1 MDYRVYD
8 KKKKKWLDDVYM
20 TQNGE
25 LLKPSQSFFGWTKP
39 TFISE
44 NRYVYQMS
52 IDLPDKNGTP
62 VYVGDYIKM
71 QVAEDKEITGLVTYA
86 NELASYV
93 ALCFET
99 EEYFPLGQSVSEFI
113 EVVSNVFDED
123 KKVKGN
129 GKQSLQE

>member
-8 KKKKKWLDDVYM
+8 KKKKKWLENAYL

-25 LLKPSQSFFGWTKP
+25 LMKSTQSFFGWTKP

-44 NRYVYQMS
+44 NRYVYQMA
-52 IDLPDKNGTP
+52 IDMQDKNGKEI
-62 VYVGDYIKM
+62 YVGDYVDA
-71 QVAEDKEITGLVTYA
+71 QVAEDRVVRGLITFA
-86 NELASYV
+86 NELSAYV
-93 ALCFET
+93 ILCFET
-99 EEYFPLGQSVSEFI
+99 EEYFTLGQYLSEYI
-113 EVVSNVFDED
+113 EVVGNVFDDD